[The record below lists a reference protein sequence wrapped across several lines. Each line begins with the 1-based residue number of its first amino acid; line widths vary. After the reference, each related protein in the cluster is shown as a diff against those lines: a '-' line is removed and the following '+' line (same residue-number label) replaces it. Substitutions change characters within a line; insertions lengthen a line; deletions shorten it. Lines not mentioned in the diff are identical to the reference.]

1 MAGRAS
7 KRTGRPSD
15 SGKDAGDSPDGARVG
30 VRHGERDAPVVSG
43 GGISA
48 FLYDA
53 DGDDRDVAPDEGLL
67 DELADEDLLW
77 VDVDSSQRGA
87 VERVTALL
95 PVHLESMSVAAA
107 HKPFIHDFG
116 ESFVI
121 GVLPVPA
128 GADRPESEMLICAVG
143 HNSLVTVHD
152 GDVGSASFVT
162 APTTT

>member
-53 DGDDRDVAPDEGLL
+53 DGDDRDVAPDAGLL
-67 DELADEDLLW
+67 T
-77 VDVDSSQRGA
+77 SSPTKTCCGWMWTRLRGA
-87 VERVTALL
+87 
-95 PVHLESMSVAAA
+95 P
-107 HKPFIHDFG
+107 
-116 ESFVI
+116 
-121 GVLPVPA
+121 
-128 GADRPESEMLICAVG
+128 
-143 HNSLVTVHD
+143 
-152 GDVGSASFVT
+152 
-162 APTTT
+162 